1 MKHSALEIIPGLL
14 FALIIAAIA
23 YLFGRFIP
31 VVGGPVFGITLGI
44 LVATLWKLPGGF
56 SKGLKFTSKYI
67 LQLAV
72 ILLGF
77 EMNMAS
83 VIRVGQQSI
92 WVILLTLTAA
102 FLTVILVG
110 KALGIH
116 HKLSTLIGVGTAIC
130 GGSAIA
136 AASSAIDADDQ
147 DISYSISTIFLFN
160 VIAVFLFPM
169 IGHLLKLTDSGFGM
183 WAGTAINDTSSV
195 VAAAYSYS
203 TAAGNFATVVKLTRS
218 LMIVPV
224 TLALALLY
232 ARMTPQNPE
241 GVSGHA
247 VSFPVAR
254 DNKPRFNLARVF
266 PWFILGF
273 LIASLISTLSL
284 LPKDAVIA
292 LSQTGRFLI
301 ITAMAAIGL
310 NTNLVAFRKAG
321 PRALA
326 LGAATWF
333 VVMAA
338 SLSVQYFSQMW

>member
-1 MKHSALEIIPGLL
+1 MKPFFANTLPGLIL
-14 FALIIAAIA
+14 ALIIAFIA
-23 YLFGRFIP
+23 YTLGRFIP

-44 LVATLWKLPGGF
+44 LVASLWKLPPIFG
-56 SKGLKFTSKYI
+56 KGLKFTSKYI

-83 VIRVGQQSI
+83 VIRVGKESI
-92 WVILLTLTAA
+92 WVIFLTLTAA
-102 FLTVILVG
+102 FVTVLLVG
-110 KALGIH
+110 RALGIH
-116 HKLSTLIGVGTAIC
+116 RKLSALIGVGTAIC

-136 AASSAIDADDQ
+136 AASSAINADDQ

-160 VIAVFLFPM
+160 VIAVFLFPL

-232 ARMTPQNPE
+232 SRISSSKTN
-241 GVSGHA
+241 
-247 VSFPVAR
+247 
-254 DNKPRFNLARVF
+254 FNLVRVF

-273 LIASLISTLSL
+273 LIASIISTLSL
-284 LPKDAVIA
+284 LPKEAIQS
-292 LSQTGRFLI
+292 LSLSGRFLI

-310 NTNLVAFRKAG
+310 NTNIQAFRKAG
-321 PRALA
+321 PRALM

-338 SLSVQYFSQMW
+338 SLSVQFFSRMW